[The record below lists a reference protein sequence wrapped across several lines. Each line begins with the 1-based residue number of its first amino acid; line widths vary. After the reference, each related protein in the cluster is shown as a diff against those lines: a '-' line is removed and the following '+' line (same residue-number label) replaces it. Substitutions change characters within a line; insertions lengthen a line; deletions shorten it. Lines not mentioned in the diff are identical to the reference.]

1 MGNIR
6 LFGAQPFTPDTV
18 SILEYGLMKGLL
30 QFDEYPDVK
39 SQDTIHVEV
48 SNSFDYAR
56 LQLIF
61 KLNEEIV
68 DVYEC
73 RQVDDGKIR
82 LCPQWENASERDIPT
97 DEPLDLQ
104 LEVHFCEGVNCVDD
118 LEVKAAAV
126 NAGLMLMVPK

>member
-6 LFGAQPFTPDTV
+6 LFGAQPSTPDTV

-68 DVYEC
+68 DV
-73 RQVDDGKIR
+73 
-82 LCPQWENASERDIPT
+82 
-97 DEPLDLQ
+97 
-104 LEVHFCEGVNCVDD
+104 
-118 LEVKAAAV
+118 
-126 NAGLMLMVPK
+126 